1 MKLPKLDVWV
11 LSASESLCVDV
22 NLALAES
29 GLSGI
34 WKIQPVAIGNYQL
47 RVSKNSNE
55 LDTTTLASKLQ
66 RIGVIAELE
75 LPVRGGFQRYL
86 VHPALGV
93 CRQELD
99 EAGEVLLRSG
109 AVQALL
115 EQSVGSA
122 FEFKRLLRK
131 LDGTLWLDL
140 LEPYRQSS
148 QKITLL
154 NRVG

>member
-11 LSASESLCVDV
+11 LSAPESLCADV
-22 NLALAES
+22 NSAMAEI

-34 WKIQPVAIGNYQL
+34 WKIQPAAIGQYQL
-47 RVSKNSNE
+47 RVSKNANE
-55 LDTTTLASKLQ
+55 LEAASLASKLS
-66 RIGVIAELE
+66 RIGVVAELE
-75 LPVRGGFQRYL
+75 LVIRGGFQRYL
-86 VHPALGV
+86 MHPALGV

-109 AVQALL
+109 AVESLL
-115 EQSVGSA
+115 EQSKGSA

-131 LDGTLWLDL
+131 LNGTTWLDL

-148 QKITLL
+148 EKITLL